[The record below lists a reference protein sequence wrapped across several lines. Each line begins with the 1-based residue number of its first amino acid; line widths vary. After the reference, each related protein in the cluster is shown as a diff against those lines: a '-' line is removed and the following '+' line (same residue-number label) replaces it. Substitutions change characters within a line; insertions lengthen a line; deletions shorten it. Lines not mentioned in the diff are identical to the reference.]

1 MTTVT
6 EKKGLINLKKDML
19 VSVAQQKGIEVPKNS
34 TKAEIVTLIEKNN
47 KTAEKGSVDSQYNG
61 EY

>member
-47 KTAEKGSVDSQYNG
+47 KTAEKGSVD
-61 EY
+61 